1 MIPETAK
8 APFHGFSLKL
18 TALEDEDDD
27 DDDDSAICE
36 NHRMESKT
44 VSSD

>member
-18 TALEDEDDD
+18 TALEDEDE
-27 DDDDSAICE
+27 DDDSAICE
-36 NHRMESKT
+36 KHRKMESKT